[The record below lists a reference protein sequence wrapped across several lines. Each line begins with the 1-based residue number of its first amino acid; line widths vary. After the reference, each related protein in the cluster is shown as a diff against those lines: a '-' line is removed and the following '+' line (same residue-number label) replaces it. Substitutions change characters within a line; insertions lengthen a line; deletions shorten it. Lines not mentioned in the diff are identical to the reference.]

1 MPQCLATA
9 LLAPSLLPIFPYLH
23 FANLLRIV
31 TANIISR
38 IIHQGWLMSEL
49 STLFY
54 EESPTIT
61 GNNKDWLNHIKI
73 GQRFDLE
80 FLSQRKYRSICEL
93 LGYKAGK
100 YVLFRMDDEAIPDA
114 LLVAGLPL
122 VCRFLVEDALGECFA
137 FRSELLHIIRF
148 PDKVILINFPQT
160 VQRRALRNEKRNSTF
175 IKAKLQLYF
184 HKATKAEV
192 VPGKIID
199 ISKNGCRFLFS
210 TQYKP
215 EQIRLAEVIIQLN
228 DPNTGINKIIS
239 GTIRNARIDEY
250 GLTAGIQFAAQQVTL
265 VAALEQHSAQ
275 AAP

>member
-1 MPQCLATA
+1 
-9 LLAPSLLPIFPYLH
+9 
-23 FANLLRIV
+23 
-31 TANIISR
+31 
-38 IIHQGWLMSEL
+38 MSEL
-49 STLFY
+49 PQLCY

-100 YVLFRMDDEAIPDA
+100 YVLFRMEDEGLPDA
-114 LLVAGLPL
+114 LLIAGLPL

-175 IKAKLQLYF
+175 ISAKLQLYF
-184 HKATKAEV
+184 NKALKPVV
-192 VPGKIID
+192 VPGQIID

-215 EQIRLAEVIIQLN
+215 EHIRLAEVLIQLAE
-228 DPNTGINKIIS
+228 PNTGMDKVLS

-250 GLTAGIQFAAQQVTL
+250 GLTAGIQFAAQQVAL
-265 VAALEQHSAQ
+265 VAALESQQ
-275 AAP
+275 ATQKAVVVS

>member
-1 MPQCLATA
+1 
-9 LLAPSLLPIFPYLH
+9 
-23 FANLLRIV
+23 
-31 TANIISR
+31 
-38 IIHQGWLMSEL
+38 MSE
-49 STLFY
+49 SSQLFY
-54 EESPTIT
+54 EESPTVT

-80 FLSQRKYRSICEL
+80 FLSQLKYRSICEL

-100 YVLFRMDDEAIPDA
+100 YVLFRMEDDALPDA

-175 IKAKLQLYF
+175 VPARLQLYF
-184 HKATKAEV
+184 SKAIKSV
-192 VPGKIID
+192 VEPGQIID
-199 ISKNGCRFLFS
+199 ISKNGCRFLFN

-215 EQIRLAEVIIQLN
+215 EHIRLAEVLIQLT
-228 DPNTGINKIIS
+228 DPTTGMNKVLS

-250 GLTAGIQFAAQQVTL
+250 GLTAGIQFAAEQLTL
-265 VAALEQHSAQ
+265 VAALEQHGVPKASVAS
-275 AAP
+275 